1 MNTFLYVATI
11 ADEGPGKGAMKVTH
25 TTSPRRGPGRT
36 KGFLVFAVIT
46 VIALFAGKTS
56 LSAAPHEKI
65 HLFVSIIPHAYFVE
79 RIGGP
84 LVEVNVL
91 VGEGQSPATY
101 EPTPRQMA
109 ELGKS
114 RIYFLAGTPFE
125 KGFIDRIR
133 RNFDKLKIVDL
144 RSGVP
149 LRYFKSENAGKGNA
163 ADPHIWLNPRYTKI
177 QAVTICSA
185 LSEIYP
191 ENSTTFVA
199 NLEGL
204 LHDLDELDSRI
215 SKILQPF
222 KGENLYVFHPA
233 FGYFCDAYGLTQVA
247 IETEGKEPAPREL
260 VSFITRARAE
270 NVKAIFVQPQYAK
283 REAEAVARA
292 IGGSVV
298 PINPL
303 PLHYI
308 ENMEAMATTI
318 EHSLNQSH

>member
-1 MNTFLYVATI
+1 M
-11 ADEGPGKGAMKVTH
+11 
-25 TTSPRRGPGRT
+25 
-36 KGFLVFAVIT
+36 

-56 LSAAPHEKI
+56 LSAESHEKI
-65 HLFVSIIPHAYFVE
+65 NLFVSIIPHAYFVE

-109 ELGKS
+109 GLGKS
-114 RIYFLAGTPFE
+114 RIYFRTGTPFE
-125 KGFIDRIR
+125 KGFIDRIHR
-133 RNFDKLKIVDL
+133 TFEDLKIVDL

-149 LRYFKSENAGKGNA
+149 LRYFKSEKVGKGNA
-163 ADPHIWLNPRYTKI
+163 ADPHIWLNPRYMKI

-191 ENSTTFVA
+191 ENSTQFAA
-199 NLEGL
+199 NLKGL
-204 LHDLDELDSRI
+204 LEDLDELDTRI
-215 SKILQPF
+215 SEILKPLTG
-222 KGENLYVFHPA
+222 KNIYVFHPA
-233 FGYFCDAYGLTQVA
+233 FGYFCDAYGLTQIA

-260 VSFITRARAE
+260 VSFIKRARKE
-270 NVKAIFVQPQYAK
+270 NIKAIFVQPQYAK

-292 IGGSVV
+292 IGGSIV

-308 ENMEAMATTI
+308 KNMEAMATTI
-318 EHSLNQSH
+318 EQSLNHPN